1 MISLRTSFAY
11 LVLVLIASVWG
22 FVSCK
27 KTTDDVTPTSAT
39 VSALTCSSAA
49 YSASAVNGVAYTG
62 TVTVP
67 YTGGNGV
74 AYSAGTAIGS
84 TGITGLTATLTAS
97 TLASGSG
104 NLIYAVTGTP
114 SGAGTA
120 TFAITFGGQSC
131 SFSLPVS
138 ASATGTTTG
147 SAWSMSSNLTAIVQ
161 AAQAFQ
167 ATLTTAQI
175 AALQDATYNK
185 AHAQKWSNFPI
196 QGYRDRVGLQT
207 NSLST
212 TQFAAFYN
220 LLKVATGTPTDE
232 GNEEY
237 LGIMAADDYL
247 HDFSGETFGSGYYFI
262 AYIGVPSITGL
273 WCLQIGGHHGTIILT
288 FNGGK
293 MTGGTPSFRG
303 TEPYPTWTYNGKL
316 YKPMVNETTAFAS
329 LMQNLSAAQ
338 LATAKRSAA
347 QNDLIVGPQ
356 KDGAFP
362 ATKTGIK
369 GSALTAAQKELLLAA
384 INLYV
389 DDLDDTAAAAILAR
403 YKAELDDTYLSYY
416 GGTTMAA
423 LGDYLLI
430 DGPGVWIEWSIQS
443 SPTLKTG
450 VHVHSLWRDRVADY
464 GGN

>member
-1 MISLRTSFAY
+1 MLSAIL
-11 LVLVLIASVWG
+11 LGVLALLYACNNDS
-22 FVSCK
+22 SS
-27 KTTDDVTPTSAT
+27 DTPTPSTAIT
-39 VSALTCSSAA
+39 ALSCSSATF
-49 YSASAVNGVAYTG
+49 SATPTAGTTFTG
-62 TVTVP
+62 TATVP
-67 YTGGNGV
+67 YAGGNGV
-74 AYSAGTAIGS
+74 AYSAGSAVAS
-84 TGITGLTATLTAS
+84 SGITGLTATLTAS

-104 NLIYAVTGTP
+104 NLIYAITGTP

-120 TFAITFGGQSC
+120 TFAVTFGGQTC
-131 SFSLPVS
+131 SLSLPVA
-138 ASATGTTTG
+138 ASTTGTATGTG
-147 SAWSMSSNLTAIVQ
+147 WSMNSNLFAIVQ
-161 AAQAFQ
+161 AAEAFK
-167 ATLTTAQI
+167 ATLTTTQVAS
-175 AALQDATYNK
+175 LQDATYNK

-262 AYIGVPSITGL
+262 AYIGVPSTTGL

-293 MTGGTPSFRG
+293 MTGSTPSFRG

-316 YKPMVNETTAFAS
+316 YKPMLNETTAFAN
-329 LMQNLSAAQ
+329 LMQSLSTTQ
-338 LATAKRSAA
+338 LASAKRSAA

-356 KDGAFP
+356 KDGSFP
-362 ATKTGIK
+362 TAKTGIK
-369 GSALTAAQKELLLAA
+369 GSDLTTAQKELLLAA

-389 DDLDDTAAAAILAR
+389 DDLDDTAAAAVLAN
-403 YKAELDDTYLSYY
+403 YKAEVDNTYLSYY
-416 GGTTMAA
+416 GSTTMAA
-423 LGDYLLI
+423 LGDYCLI

-464 GGN
+464 GSN

>member
-1 MISLRTSFAY
+1 MRKTKSTVSAIFLGLLT
-11 LVLVLIASVWG
+11 LVYA
-22 FVSCK
+22 CNK
-27 KTTDDVTPTSAT
+27 DDSPVTPTTSAT
-39 VSALTCSSAA
+39 ITSLTCPSATF
-49 YSASAVNGVAYTG
+49 SATPTAG
-62 TVTVP
+62 TAFMGTATVP
-67 YTGGNGV
+67 YAGGNGV
-74 AYSAGTAIGS
+74 AYSAGSAVAS

-97 TLASGSG
+97 SLTSGSG
-104 NLIYAVTGTP
+104 NLIFAITGTP
-114 SGAGTA
+114 SAAGTA

-131 SFSLPVS
+131 SFTMTVAA

-147 SAWSMSSNLTAIVQ
+147 TVWSMNSNLNAIVQ
-161 AAQAFQ
+161 AAEAFK
-167 ATLTTAQI
+167 ATLTTTQVAS
-175 AALQDATYNK
+175 LQDATYNK

-220 LLKVATGTPTDE
+220 LLKVATGTATDE
-232 GNEEY
+232 GNDEY

-262 AYIGVPSITGL
+262 AYIGVPSTTGL

-316 YKPMVNETTAFAS
+316 YKPMLNETTAFAN
-329 LMQNLSAAQ
+329 LMQSLSTAQ
-338 LATAKRSAA
+338 LASAKRSAA

-362 ATKTGIK
+362 TAKTGIK
-369 GSALTAAQKELLLAA
+369 GSTLTSAQKDLLLAA

-389 DDLDDTAAAAILAR
+389 DDLDDTAAAAVLAK

-416 GGTTMAA
+416 GTTTMAA

>member
-1 MISLRTSFAY
+1 MRKTKSTVSAIL
-11 LVLVLIASVWG
+11 LGVLTLFYACNKDNS
-22 FVSCK
+22 S
-27 KTTDDVTPTSAT
+27 VTPTTSAAIT
-39 VSALTCSSAA
+39 SLTCSSATF
-49 YSASAVNGVAYTG
+49 SATPTAGSAFTG
-62 TVTVP
+62 TATVP
-67 YTGGNGV
+67 YAGGNGV
-74 AYSAGTAIGS
+74 AYSAGSGVAS

-104 NLIYAVTGTP
+104 NLIFAVTGTP
-114 SGAGTA
+114 SAAGIA
-120 TFAITFGGQSC
+120 TFAVTFGGQSC
-131 SFSLPVS
+131 SFTMTVAA
-138 ASATGTTTG
+138 ASTTGTTTG
-147 SAWSMSSNLTAIVQ
+147 TAWSINSNLDAIVQ
-161 AAQAFQ
+161 AAEAFK
-167 ATLTTAQI
+167 ATLSTAQV
-175 AALQDATYNK
+175 ALLQDATYNK

-196 QGYRDRVGLQT
+196 MGYRDRVGLQT

-212 TQFAAFYN
+212 AQFTSFYN
-220 LLKVATGTPTDE
+220 LLKVATGTATDE
-232 GNEEY
+232 GNDEY

-262 AYIGVPSITGL
+262 AYIGVPSTTGL

-316 YKPMVNETTAFAS
+316 YKPMLNETTAFAN
-329 LMQNLSAAQ
+329 LMQSLSTTQ

-356 KDGAFP
+356 KDGSFP
-362 ATKTGIK
+362 TTKTGIK
-369 GSALTAAQKELLLAA
+369 GSTLTSAQKDLLLAA

-389 DDLDDTAAAAILAR
+389 DDLDDTAAAAVLAK

>member
-1 MISLRTSFAY
+1 MKKIKNTLSA
-11 LVLVLIASVWG
+11 VLVGVLTVLYACNKG
-22 FVSCK
+22 
-27 KTTDDVTPTSAT
+27 TDSLMPTSSAT
-39 VSALTCSSAA
+39 ITALTCSSATF
-49 YSASAVNGVAYTG
+49 SATPTAGTTFTG
-62 TVTVP
+62 TATVP
-67 YTGGNGV
+67 YAGGNGLAYAAGSAV
-74 AYSAGTAIGS
+74 ASS
-84 TGITGLTATLTAS
+84 GITGLTATLTAS
-97 TLASGSG
+97 TLTGDSG
-104 NLIYAVTGTP
+104 NLIFAITGTP

-120 TFAITFGGQSC
+120 TFAVTFGGQFC
-131 SFSLPVS
+131 SLSLPVA

-147 SAWSMSSNLTAIVQ
+147 TAWSMNSNLSAIVQ
-161 AAQAFQ
+161 AAEAFK
-167 ATLTTAQI
+167 ATLSATQVAS
-175 AALQDATYNK
+175 LQDATYNK
-185 AHAQKWSNFPI
+185 VHAQKWSNFPI

-220 LLKVATGTPTDE
+220 LLKVATGTATDE

-247 HDFSGETFGSGYYFI
+247 HDYSGETFGSGYYFI
-262 AYIGVPSITGL
+262 AYIGVPSTTGL

-316 YKPMVNETTAFAS
+316 YKPMVNETTAFAN
-329 LMQNLSAAQ
+329 LMQSMSATQ
-338 LATAKRSAA
+338 LASARRSAA

-356 KDGAFP
+356 KDGTFP
-362 ATKTGIK
+362 TARTGIK
-369 GSALTAAQKELLLAA
+369 GSTLTSAQKDLLLAA

-389 DDLDDTAAAAILAR
+389 DDLDDTAAAAVLAK

-423 LGDYLLI
+423 LGDYCLI

>member
-1 MISLRTSFAY
+1 MRKTKSTVSAIL
-11 LVLVLIASVWG
+11 LGVLTLFYACNKDNS
-22 FVSCK
+22 S
-27 KTTDDVTPTSAT
+27 VTPTTSAAIT
-39 VSALTCSSAA
+39 SLTCSSAIF
-49 YSASAVNGVAYTG
+49 SATPTAGSAFTG
-62 TVTVP
+62 TATVP
-67 YTGGNGV
+67 YAGGNGV
-74 AYSAGTAIGS
+74 AYSAGSAVAS

-104 NLIYAVTGTP
+104 NLIFAVTGTP
-114 SGAGTA
+114 SAAGIA
-120 TFAITFGGQSC
+120 TFAVTFGGQSC
-131 SFSLPVS
+131 SFTMTVAA
-138 ASATGTTTG
+138 ASTTGTTTG
-147 SAWSMSSNLTAIVQ
+147 TGWSMNSNLTAIVQ
-161 AAQAFQ
+161 AAEAFK
-167 ATLTTAQI
+167 ATLSTAQV
-175 AALQDATYNK
+175 ALLQDPTYNK

-196 QGYRDRVGLQT
+196 MGYRDRVGLQT

-212 TQFAAFYN
+212 AQFTSFYN
-220 LLKVATGTPTDE
+220 LLKVATGTATDE
-232 GNEEY
+232 GDDEY

-247 HDFSGETFGSGYYFI
+247 HDYSGETFGSGYYFI
-262 AYIGVPSITGL
+262 AYIGVPSTTGL
-273 WCLQIGGHHGTIILT
+273 WCLQIGGHHGTIIYT

-316 YKPMVNETTAFAS
+316 YKPMLNETTAFAN
-329 LMQNLSAAQ
+329 LMQSLSTTQ

-362 ATKTGIK
+362 TTKTGIK
-369 GSALTAAQKELLLAA
+369 GSTLTSAQKDLLLAA

-389 DDLDDTAAAAILAR
+389 DDLDDTAAAAVLAK

-450 VHVHSLWRDRVADY
+450 VHVHSLWRDRIADY